1 MGEEI
6 ERMVREAEENADE
19 DKKLKDRID
28 AKNAFEG
35 YVYNVRNTINDD
47 DKVKDKLDEDDVK
60 KVQDEVKAMTEWM
73 DENPNAEKEEYE
85 EKQKEFEMLV
95 NPIFSK
101 LYQGG
106 GAGGEGGDSAE
117 DEEMP
122 DHDEL

>member
-1 MGEEI
+1 MG
-6 ERMVREAEENADE
+6 NADE

-47 DKVKDKLDEDDVK
+47 DKVKGKLDEDDVK
-60 KVQDEVKAMTEWM
+60 KVQDEVKAMTERM

-85 EKQKEFEMLV
+85 EKQKEFEKLV

-106 GAGGEGGDSAE
+106 GAGGEGGDS
-117 DEEMP
+117 
-122 DHDEL
+122 